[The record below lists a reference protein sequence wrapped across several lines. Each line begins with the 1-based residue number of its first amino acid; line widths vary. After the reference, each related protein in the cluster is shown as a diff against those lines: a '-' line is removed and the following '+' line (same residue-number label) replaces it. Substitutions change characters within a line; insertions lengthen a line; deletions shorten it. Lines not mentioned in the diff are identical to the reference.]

1 MPCCFL
7 AKTFVLLEN
16 GPRSYDACTMRRIVR
31 LFAALLLVVLIA
43 TGWLFWNQ
51 PKRVDMAAYVPADSL
66 FYLESNSL
74 VDVARALMNTDA
86 WQSLAPYYGLR
97 ADRWQ
102 DRWLTYIAKTTGIGS
117 AQNVIAARAQVAFV
131 MLDLNQNTSGDT
143 LEFKSHHALVVET
156 HTSQA
161 RMKPIIERLLG
172 DLGKRTYGQ
181 PSFELIHKDNAQF
194 LTWTSPDGDRKL
206 VVSFEGSV
214 AIIGNDEQSVS
225 ACLAAHRGQRP
236 SLAQQRELEETRVRM
251 QASQALA
258 FGYVPSAKASALFTQ
273 TIPLLVGRLP
283 EAIQRLLAAASSSV
297 VGTVGWSAHPFAG
310 GIEDRYSMSLKPA
323 VVARLRSAF
332 ASSAQQRPPS
342 WELLPADTYSVT
354 DYNLNDPAGAWETL
368 KTTLSTQVDFVTAVG
383 LGSLE
388 EKALEPYGIDEP
400 DRFLRAIKADLLTAR
415 LDFFSE
421 RAVVVARIAD
431 HRTLKEFV
439 ARRLGPHATTEKLV
453 KDDLIVSA
461 DQQLSAAFADDYF
474 LLGSPEDLR
483 RCLTARARQA
493 TFASSPEELKRV
505 SHFSGIAVKDAPA
518 AVITY
523 TPDVDRSRRFI
534 GAILTLRGSGP
545 LPGASA
551 DGERAINA
559 LPNAETETR
568 LVSEGFERRTRS
580 PFGLFATLVSF
591 LSSK

>member
-1 MPCCFL
+1 
-7 AKTFVLLEN
+7 
-16 GPRSYDACTMRRIVR
+16 MRRIVR
-31 LFAALLLVVLIA
+31 LFAVLLLVVLIA
-43 TGWLFWNQ
+43 IGWLFWNQ
-51 PKRVDMAAYVPADSL
+51 PKRVDMAAFVPADSL

-74 VDVARALMNTDA
+74 VDVARSLMNTDG
-86 WQSLAPYYGLR
+86 WHSLAPYYGLK

-102 DRWLTYIAKTTGIGS
+102 DRWLTYIARTTGIGS
-117 AQNVIAARAQVAFV
+117 AQDVIAARAQVAFV

-161 RMKPIIERLLG
+161 RMKPVIERLVG

-181 PSFELIHKDNAQF
+181 PTFELIEKDNGEF
-194 LTWTSPDGDRKL
+194 LTWTSPDGGRKL
-206 VVSFEGSV
+206 VVSFDGSV

-225 ACLAAHRGQRP
+225 SCLAAHRGQGP
-236 SLAQQRELEETRVRM
+236 SLTQQRELEEMRVRM
-251 QASQALA
+251 QASHALA
-258 FGYVPSAKASALFTQ
+258 FGYVPSAKASALLNQ
-273 TIPLLVGRLP
+273 TIPGLVGRLP

-342 WELLPADTYSVT
+342 WGFLPADTYSVT

-368 KTTLSTQVDFVTAVG
+368 KTTLSTQVDFATAVG
-383 LGSLE
+383 LGNLE
-388 EKALEPYGIDEP
+388 ERALEPYGIDEP

-415 LDFFSE
+415 LDSFSE
-421 RAVVVARIAD
+421 RAVVVARVAD
-431 HRTLKEFV
+431 ERALKEFV
-439 ARRLGPHATTEKLV
+439 LRRLGPHTTTGKLV
-453 KDDLIVSA
+453 KDGLIVSA
-461 DQQLSAAFADDYF
+461 DEQLAAVFAGDYF

-483 RCLTARARQA
+483 RCMTARARQV
-493 TFASSPEELKRV
+493 TFASSPEDLNRV
-505 SHFSGIAVKDAPA
+505 SHFSGVGVKDEPA

-523 TPDVDRSRRFI
+523 TPDIDRSRRFI
-534 GAILTLRGSGP
+534 KAISTLRGPGP
-545 LPGASA
+545 LPRSSA

-568 LVSEGFERRTRS
+568 LVSEGFERQTRS

-591 LSSK
+591 LANK